1 MYPMSRRAPP
11 SDEEIKADIMY
22 RLLRKHCWGA
32 KYLPIDT
39 LVRWL
44 SKKIKRNGRRVR
56 RLLRELVHDGYLL
69 LHKRGTTVSLNPA
82 RSKESIEFIERIF

>member
-1 MYPMSRRAPP
+1 MSKRASP

-32 KYLPIDT
+32 RYLPTDT
-39 LVRWL
+39 LVNWI
-44 SKKIKRNGRRVR
+44 SKKIKRDGRRVR
-56 RLLRELVHDGYLL
+56 RVLRELVHDGYLL

-82 RSKESIEFIERIF
+82 KSREITEFIERIV